1 MSNLTPMSV
10 NEAVN
15 FFTTFY
21 KMLLEQAEK
30 RERLFVNNYNIS
42 TALVSFSNS
51 VKSGENTYKTETCLS
66 VLLENK
72 QAVIEVLDKLNLK
85 KTDDTIYNLIDKY
98 QEENGKGALY
108 LHLELFKI
116 LSHQATF

>member
-1 MSNLTPMSV
+1 MSNLTPVSIDK
-10 NEAVN
+10 AVN

-42 TALVSFSNS
+42 TALISFSGTVPN
-51 VKSGENTYKTETCLS
+51 GENTYKTETCLS

-85 KTDDTIYNLIDKY
+85 KSDDTIYNLIDKY
-98 QEENGKGALY
+98 QAENGKGALY

-116 LSHQATF
+116 LSH

>member
-1 MSNLTPMSV
+1 MSV
-10 NEAVN
+10 NESVN

-30 RERLFVNNYNIS
+30 REHLFVNNYNIS
-42 TALVSFSNS
+42 TALVGFSSS
-51 VKSGENTYKTETCLS
+51 VPSGENTFKTATRLS

-72 QAVIEVLDKLNLK
+72 EAVIEVLDKLNLK
-85 KTDDTIYNLIDKY
+85 KSDDTIYNLIDKY
-98 QEENGKGALY
+98 QAENGKGALY